1 MMISIIELSQRD
13 TKHDEN
19 HVRPVEV
26 QERSSLGSVARWPT
40 LCDRALLEHEHP
52 VNKKE

>member
-1 MMISIIELSQRD
+1 MMIIIIELSQRD

-26 QERSSLGSVARWPT
+26 QERSRSVARWPT